1 MFISTRCRNK
11 GFILRNFVWAKSS
24 IFRSVSN
31 QSVQPKVA
39 TKPDG
44 IFSYALIDNKSY
56 IKIRGPDT
64 VKFLNGLITSKLLP
78 NFIKKN
84 LTTIENSEA
93 SPENDKN
100 KATLNVP
107 VPEFDASLGNW
118 GLYNETGTQG
128 PYISRFG
135 LYSAFLNGKGKLITD
150 TIVYPTP
157 VSASEGTPNYPEYL
171 LELHENVVDRILHV
185 LQTHKLAS
193 KIKFE
198 KIDHLSLKNWNVEIQ
213 FPNLPEDMENPWFDN
228 LLDPMA
234 LAKTSEDASNFAAN
248 VLQSLFKSDPRI
260 LGVYVERRTESISRH
275 NSTFPQSFRLVTSQ
289 QVEDPSKLFNFD
301 VFEFSFQ
308 TKKTNPAEI
317 RQRRFQNG
325 LVDSTQDYKPETL
338 LPLELNFDFL
348 PNTISTNKGCYVGQ
362 ELTAR
367 TYATGI
373 LRKRLVPVKLE
384 NHSLLDTDPEKKYAE
399 IHLDSTST
407 IEKDL
412 AHLDSAA
419 VNPFSNKTAALPKRK
434 QRPAGSLIANEG
446 QYGVALLRIEHFSA
460 AFSSDDPVEFSIT
473 TAKGENVKVIP
484 QRPFWFENWQENN
497 DLRK

>member
-1 MFISTRCRNK
+1 MFISTRCRNN
-11 GFILRNFVWAKSS
+11 GFTLKNFVWAKSS
-24 IFRSVSN
+24 IFRSFSN
-31 QSVQPKVA
+31 QPVK
-39 TKPDG
+39 TTPDG
-44 IFSYALIDNKSY
+44 IFSYAPINNKSY

-78 NFIKKN
+78 TFIKKN

-93 SPENDKN
+93 SPEKDKN
-100 KATLNVP
+100 KATPNIP
-107 VPEFDASLGNW
+107 VPEFDARLGNW
-118 GLYNETGTQG
+118 GLYNEIGIQG

-157 VSASEGTPNYPEYL
+157 VSLSEGIPNYPEYL
-171 LELHENVVDRILHV
+171 LELHENVVDKILHV

-198 KIDHLSLKNWNVEIQ
+198 KVDHLSLKNWHVEVQ
-213 FPNLPEDMENPWFDN
+213 FPNLPEDIENPWFDN

-260 LGVYVERRTESISRH
+260 LGVYVERRTELISRH

-289 QVEDPSKLFNFD
+289 QVQDPSKLFNFD
-301 VFEFSFQ
+301 VFEFPFQ
-308 TKKTNPAEI
+308 VKRMDPAET

-325 LVDSTQDYKPETL
+325 LVDSTQDYKPESL

-384 NHSLLDTDPEKKYAE
+384 NHDLLDTDREKKYE
-399 IHLDSTST
+399 EVHLDST

-412 AHLDSAA
+412 AHPDPAL
-419 VNPFSNKTAALPKRK
+419 NPFANKTAALPKRK

-460 AFSSDDPVEFSIT
+460 AFSSDEPVEFSIT
-473 TAKGENVKVIP
+473 TTKGENVKVIP
-484 QRPFWFENWQENN
+484 QRPFWFENWQQNN
-497 DLRK
+497 GLRE

>member
-1 MFISTRCRNK
+1 M
-11 GFILRNFVWAKSS
+11 
-24 IFRSVSN
+24 
-31 QSVQPKVA
+31 QPKVA

-384 NHSLLDTDPEKKYAE
+384 NHSLLNTDPEKKYAE

-497 DLRK
+497 DLCK